1 MAVPAVIT
9 TTDELR
15 SCLAASRA
23 QGKRI
28 GFVPTMGALH
38 AGHLSLVQTSCARCD
53 TTVVSIFVN
62 PTQFGPQEDFG
73 RYPRDLAG
81 DLAKLA
87 DHDLQCVFAPSD
99 EEMYPEGHQTY
110 VEVQDVAALW
120 EGAHRPGHFRGV
132 TTVVAK
138 LFNQV
143 MPDLAFFGQKDYQQ
157 TVVLR
162 RMVRDLAMP
171 VQIEVCPT
179 VREPDGL
186 ALSSRNAYLSAEERQ
201 QALAISAGLKQA
213 ADMVAAGERDAGVLI
228 EAIRNRCQRE
238 PDLRMQYVAVV
249 DPDTLQSVTKVLT
262 PSMALVA
269 AYVGNTRL
277 IDNWRLEPF

>member
-9 TTDELR
+9 STDELR
-15 SCLAASRA
+15 SYLAAIRS

-38 AGHLSLVQTSCARCD
+38 TGHLSLVEASNAKCD

-62 PTQFGPQEDFG
+62 PTQFGPKEDFA

-87 DHDLQCVFAPSD
+87 DHNVECVFAPSD
-99 EEMYPEGHQTY
+99 EEMYPKDYQTF
-110 VEVQDVAALW
+110 VEVTKVSSQW

-143 MPDLAFFGQKDYQQ
+143 MPDIAFFGQKDYQQ

-162 RMVRDLAMP
+162 QMVRDLAMP

-186 ALSSRNAYLSAEERQ
+186 ALSSRNAYLSPEERQ
-201 QALAISAGLKQA
+201 QALAISAGLKEA
-213 ADMVAAGERDAGVLI
+213 AEVLAKGENDAAVLI
-228 EAIRNRCQRE
+228 EAVRNRCERE
-238 PDLRMQYVAVV
+238 PDLRLQYVAIV
-249 DPDTLQSVTKVLT
+249 DPDTLLSVTKVLT
-262 PSMALVA
+262 RAVALVA
-269 AYVGNTRL
+269 AQVGTTRL
-277 IDNWRLEPF
+277 IDNWILEPA

>member
-15 SCLAASRA
+15 SCLAESRS
-23 QGKRI
+23 QGKSI

-38 AGHLSLVQTSCARCD
+38 AGHLSLVHASCARCD

-87 DHDLQCVFAPSD
+87 DHDLHCVFAPSD
-99 EEMYPEGHQTY
+99 EEMYPEGHQTF
-110 VEVQDVAALW
+110 VEVTDVSSVW

-143 MPDLAFFGQKDYQQ
+143 MPDIAFFGQKDYQQ

-162 RMVRDLAMP
+162 RMVRDLSVP

-186 ALSSRNAYLSAEERQ
+186 ALSSRNAYLSPDERQ
-201 QALAISAGLKQA
+201 QALALSAGLKQA
-213 ADMVAAGERDAGVLI
+213 ADLVAAGERDAEVLI
-228 EAIRNRCQRE
+228 EAIRTRCQRE
-238 PDLRMQYVAVV
+238 PDLKLQYVAIV
-249 DPDTLQSVTKVLT
+249 DPDTLESVTKVLT

-269 AYVGNTRL
+269 AYVGSTRL
-277 IDNWRLEPF
+277 IDNWRLEPL

>member
-15 SCLAASRA
+15 SYLAAIRS

-38 AGHLSLVQTSCARCD
+38 AGHLSLVEASNAKCD

-62 PTQFGPQEDFG
+62 PTQFGPQEDFS

-87 DHDLQCVFAPSD
+87 DHNVECVFAPSD
-99 EEMYPEGHQTY
+99 EEMYPEGYQTY
-110 VEVQDVAALW
+110 VEVLDVSSQW

-143 MPDLAFFGQKDYQQ
+143 MPDIAFFGQKDYQQ

-186 ALSSRNAYLSAEERQ
+186 ALSSRNAYLSPEERK
-201 QALAISAGLKQA
+201 QALAISAGLKEA
-213 ADMVAAGERDAGVLI
+213 AELVAKGENDAAVLI
-228 EAIRNRCQRE
+228 DAVRNRCQRE
-238 PDLRMQYVAVV
+238 PDLRLQYVAIV
-249 DPDTLQSVTKVLT
+249 DPDTLQSVAKVLT
-262 PSMALVA
+262 PAVALVA
-269 AYVGNTRL
+269 AYVGTTRL
-277 IDNWRLEPF
+277 IDNWRLEPS